1 MKHSLILLKLSM
13 KNFQELRT
21 KMETIFESI
30 INGHMKQAR
39 RQFCRS
45 EFGATDLLV
54 YWNEFHYGEIS
65 IKRIGFLLE
74 P

>member
-1 MKHSLILLKLSM
+1 
-13 KNFQELRT
+13 
-21 KMETIFESI
+21 METIFESI